1 MPDDIKAG
9 STWEPP
15 ETLSRDDLIARSE
28 SVLARSDI
36 PFDETEHI
44 FRFNELG
51 LDWDVGVMV
60 YQPKDPSKIPAGA
73 DGRKVGMFLLHGG
86 SGDYRVMQPLARL
99 LCGKF
104 GYKIASMTYPGRLYL
119 PDQSRRWPGDTVG
132 PDGRVRTPI
141 WLADETVAPEEFELV
156 RDTSLRARYG
166 TRLVA
171 RAREGSRF
179 YDRMA
184 AWPVAFE
191 TAMKTICLTH
201 LPESAFSIYVHGHS
215 TGGPFVHM
223 LTQRVANIVG
233 VVGIEN
239 SPFAYIYQAMLGFEW
254 TGPFNDLTIRTWRDV
269 ARYKGAEVLSQ
280 EGPTALL
287 RLPWVM
293 EDVFDDWDR
302 VKDRPQ
308 FKAEYPIHYASTRA
322 LTAAAKAAAERL
334 KMDRAETD
342 ALVARY
348 LGYCR
353 ELTGVGVKPVPPI
366 LLSICKHSR
375 DHTEKAY
382 REVVV
387 PMLRRIQPQPRVNVV
402 RLGTGTHAYQKPE
415 EGLPRGIVPPIAD
428 FWHDAIMNGYYV
440 KAG

>member
-1 MPDDIKAG
+1 
-9 STWEPP
+9 
-15 ETLSRDDLIARSE
+15 
-28 SVLARSDI
+28 
-36 PFDETEHI
+36 
-44 FRFNELG
+44 
-51 LDWDVGVMV
+51 MV
-60 YQPKDPSKIPAGA
+60 YQPKDQSRIPTGA
-73 DGRKVGMFLLHGG
+73 DGRRIGMFLLHGG
-86 SGDYRVMQPLARL
+86 SGDYRSMVPLARL

-104 GYKIASMTYPGRLYL
+104 GYRIASMTYPGRLYL
-119 PDQSRRWPGDTVG
+119 PDPSRRWPGDTVSA
-132 PDGRVRTPI
+132 DGRLRTPI
-141 WLADETVAPEEFELV
+141 WLQSETVDPGEYEVV

-179 YDRMA
+179 WDRMA
-184 AWPVAFE
+184 AWPAAFE
-191 TAMKTICLTH
+191 TAMKTICRTH
-201 LPESAFSIYVHGHS
+201 LPEDTFSIYVHGHS

-223 LTQRVANIVG
+223 LTQRVANIAG

-254 TGPFNDLTIRTWRDV
+254 TGPFNDLTIRTWRDI

-280 EGPTALL
+280 EGPSGLM

-293 EDVFDDWDR
+293 EDVFDEWDK

-308 FKAEYPIHYASTRA
+308 FKAEYPIHYANAPA
-322 LTAAAKAAAERL
+322 LTAAARAVARRL
-334 KMDRAETD
+334 KMNGAETE

-353 ELTGVGVKPVPPI
+353 ELTGDGIKPVPPI

-375 DHTEKAY
+375 DHTERAY

-387 PMLRRIQPQPRVNVV
+387 PMLRRINPAPRVEVV

-415 EGLPRGIVPPIAD
+415 DGLPQGLVPPIAD
-428 FWHDAIMNGYYV
+428 LWNEAIMRGYYV
-440 KAG
+440 TA